1 MKYTPLR
8 RPELL
13 IYDSIS
19 NMDRIYE
26 VTSPLVRGENSL
38 EKKKG
43 VSVLILNLNKP
54 HFINPLLDQL
64 IQQQQIFNDN
74 GLVLEIIVGDTGTTN
89 KDVLNQYKKHGDQ
102 VKIVE
107 DLKYH
112 FSKCNNTLVFEHA
125 SCDHLLFLNNDIIF
139 PSDSTSS
146 ILKNV

>member
-38 EKKKG
+38 EKKRR

-64 IQQQQIFNDN
+64 IQQKQNFNDN
-74 GLVLEIIVGDTGTTN
+74 GLVLEIIIGDNSTN
-89 KDVLNQYKKHGDQ
+89 KEYDTWK
-102 VKIVE
+102 
-107 DLKYH
+107 
-112 FSKCNNTLVFEHA
+112 
-125 SCDHLLFLNNDIIF
+125 
-139 PSDSTSS
+139 P
-146 ILKNV
+146 